1 LHVKVHPVATA
12 VVAVVSPIQHAPA
25 LTAWLAVGVAV
36 LAVMAAAVVVVLAA
50 ATAVAVV
57 VVLAVVVAAMA
68 AVAAVVHSAVDQQ
81 RRKASLAIRPSMVG
95 NRPIIELH
103 LGTAQLTVL
112 CRPAAHSGAPH
123 FE

>member
-36 LAVMAAAVVVVLAA
+36 LAVMAAA
-50 ATAVAVV
+50 
-57 VVLAVVVAAMA
+57 VVAAMA

-112 CRPAAHSGAPH
+112 CRPAAHSGAPR